1 MIFVEKLFDR
11 RGRCSWS
18 RTCVR
23 AASPLIPQPK
33 EKKNL
38 RTPRRRHSSGRV
50 AGAGW
55 RTPGARE
62 TRPAPRKGRGR
73 TTARRRGPSPRTT
86 LQSPRSSSRVG
97 GRGFVDESS
106 KLSNNVSV
114 FVVAFRGRAGGGKM
128 HGATGASGGGPTR
141 GPGVFPDLGP
151 PRAPPDVFFPQ
162 TANTQ
167 SPFIQTESLWLSGSP
182 LES

>member
-1 MIFVEKLFDR
+1 MSNYFRSSFLGAMIFVEKIFDR

-23 AASPLIPQPK
+23 ATSPLIPKPK

-55 RTPGARE
+55 RTPGERE

-73 TTARRRGPSPRTT
+73 TTARRRGQSPRTT
-86 LQSPRSSSRVG
+86 LKSPRSSSRVG

-114 FVVAFRGRAGGGKM
+114 SVFRCRVSRARGGG
-128 HGATGASGGGPTR
+128 GAKCTARRVPR
-141 GPGVFPDLGP
+141 EAARPGDPAFPPSIL
-151 PRAPPDVFFPQ
+151 APL
-162 TANTQ
+162 AHN
-167 SPFIQTESLWLSGSP
+167 
-182 LES
+182 